1 MLTASACV
9 YRKSRVDLEAGGDF
23 GCGLVTLEG
32 GRGDFGLE

>member
-9 YRKSRVDLEAGGDF
+9 YRKSRVDLAAGGDF